1 MFSPAFSLSKASS
14 MHNVA
19 TKSRSIKVKGK
30 RCRSRIKSPRIN
42 SPNSG
47 KNHNVSKKTF
57 SLRLAK
63 EFAKELSY
71 GYSSMIADNSHNQ
84 HAATNGG

>member
-1 MFSPAFSLSKASS
+1 

-30 RCRSRIKSPRIN
+30 RCSSRINTYLKSPRIN

-47 KNHNVSKKTF
+47 KNHKVSKKTF

-71 GYSSMIADNSHNQ
+71 GYSSMLADNSHNQ
-84 HAATNGG
+84 HAATNGGQTA